1 VAVDSSRA
9 PAGPAP
15 HPRRTSASRR
25 GTPVGPRRAGTGLLL
40 ASRGDALT
48 PYLFAELEHRFP
60 VAGRIACD
68 LTSAERAVVAATTF
82 RPSRVRW
89 AEQFFKSSLGY
100 RLRTLRAAGERARVG
115 APDAPVFQ
123 VHALFEV
130 PGASTY
136 LYVDCTHR
144 QSAEQWPAW
153 NPLRGGALRRW
164 YVREERAYRAAAHV
178 FAFSRATRRSLVE
191 DYGVDPAKVTVV
203 GAGVN
208 GEPRPGSSAR
218 RRAAWC
224 TDGPTLLF
232 IGNDFARK
240 GGHDLLQA
248 FAELRAEFPDARL
261 RLVGTRPDV
270 PAQPGVEVLGR
281 VHDRDRIAELYA
293 GADVFV
299 LPSVFDPFP
308 LVLLEAMGHGVP
320 VVTTASCGIPD
331 VLRDGREG
339 TVVPARD
346 PDALATALGRLL
358 RDPDTALAMADAAAR
373 RATTAFTWRAVVE
386 RMAAV
391 LDGPPST

>member
-1 VAVDSSRA
+1 MVLHSPRAPAGPARA

-15 HPRRTSASRR
+15 GTAVPRRRT
-25 GTPVGPRRAGTGLLL
+25 TTGLLL

-48 PYLFAELEHRFP
+48 PYLFEELERRFP

-68 LTSAERAVVAATTF
+68 LTAWQRAAVALTTF

-89 AEQFFKSSLGY
+89 AEQFFKSGLGY
-100 RLRTLRAAGERARVG
+100 RLRTVRAARERFRVG
-115 APDAPVFQ
+115 DPHAPVFQ

-130 PGASTY
+130 PDAATY

-144 QSAEQWPAW
+144 QSAEHWPAW
-153 NPLRGGALRRW
+153 NPLRGRALRRW
-164 YVREERAYRAAAHV
+164 YAREERAYRAAAHV

-191 DYGVDPAKVTVV
+191 DYGVDPFAVTVV
-203 GAGVN
+203 GAGIN
-208 GEPRPGSSAR
+208 GGLLPSSTAR
-218 RRAAWC
+218 RRAGWC
-224 TDGPTLLF
+224 ADGPSLLF

-240 GGHDLLQA
+240 GGPDLLRA
-248 FAELRAEFPDARL
+248 FAELRREFPGARL

-270 PAQPGVEVLGR
+270 PPQPGVEVLGR

-293 GADVFV
+293 DADVFV
-299 LPSVFDPFP
+299 LPTVFDPLP
-308 LVLLEAMGHGVP
+308 LVLLEAMAHGVP

-346 PDALATALGRLL
+346 PGALAAALARLL
-358 RDPDTALAMADAAAR
+358 RSPDAALAMADAAAR
-373 RATTAFTWRAVVE
+373 RATTEFSWSAVVD

-391 LDGPPST
+391 LHAPPPA